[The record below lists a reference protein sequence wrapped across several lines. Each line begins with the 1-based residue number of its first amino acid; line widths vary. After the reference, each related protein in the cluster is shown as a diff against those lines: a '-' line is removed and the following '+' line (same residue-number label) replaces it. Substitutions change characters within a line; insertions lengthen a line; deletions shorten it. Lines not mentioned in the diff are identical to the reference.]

1 MAIEIERKFLIKQK
15 PFQMAKRSVKIRQG
29 YILNEKAQ
37 VIRVREKGEEYF
49 LTIKGNNV
57 GISRLEYDFPITK
70 EDAEELIL
78 HFCKTALISK
88 TRHYVI
94 HNGHTWEV
102 DEFHGSNEGLIV
114 AEIELEA
121 EDESF
126 DIPDWVGEEV
136 TKDPKYYNMNLA
148 MHPYT
153 SW

>member
-37 VIRVREKGEEYF
+37 VIRVREKGEDYF

-70 EDAEELIL
+70 EDAGELIL

-136 TKDPKYYNMNLA
+136 TRDPKYYNMNLA